1 MNCSEESLH
10 QQSQRLQVLNKKMS
24 DILGTPLRENIE
36 KSPIVQEG
44 DTFEKER
51 GIIAWEA
58 ARKSAGGALASED
71 SC

>member
-1 MNCSEESLH
+1 
-10 QQSQRLQVLNKKMS
+10 MS

-36 KSPIVQEG
+36 KSPIVQVG